1 MYLGRTTL
9 SKFLLEQL
17 RGQPDGELLAALL
30 VDVAA
35 AVRNVA
41 TLAARPRRGDPLDA
55 LRICA
60 AGGLGLDAAGADAQQ
75 TLEAAANDAMLRH
88 CEASGLVAGLAA
100 RSAEQPWAV
109 AEVHRRGPYLLAFTA
124 LDATANLDVDAPLGT
139 IFSVLPWDSH
149 AAPGSQDFLRPGAA
163 QVAAGYAIYGPATQ
177 LVLTVGRGT
186 HGFTLDRE
194 FNNFILTH
202 PDLRVPTETREIAID
217 TSHERFWEAPVSRY
231 AGECKAGRDGAR
243 GQDFT
248 MRWAASPVAEVHRIL
263 MRGGVYLE
271 PRDTRD
277 ARQPCRLRL
286 GCEAAPLALVL
297 EQAGGL
303 ASTGRGR
310 LLEVV
315 PTTLH
320 ERVPVILGSRA
331 EVLRLELYH
340 QEHDSGADRPYR
352 SPLFRERSLYR
363 PENGF
368 CGRAA
373 TCPQSTL

>member
-9 SKFLLEQL
+9 SKFLMDQL
-17 RGQPDGELLAALL
+17 RDQPDGELLAALL

-41 TLAARPRRGDPLDA
+41 TLAARPRRADPLEA
-55 LRICA
+55 LRLCA
-60 AGGLGLDAAGADAQQ
+60 AGSIGPGPLGADALQ
-75 TLEAAANDAMLRH
+75 TLEAAATDAMLRH

-100 RSAEQPWAV
+100 RGGDAPWV
-109 AEVHRRGPYLLAFTA
+109 VEELHRRGPYLLAFTA

-139 IFSVLPWDSH
+139 VFSVLPWDSH
-149 AAPGSQDFLRPGAA
+149 AAPGADGFLRPGVA
-163 QVAAGYAIYGPATQ
+163 QLAAGYAIYGPATQ
-177 LVLTVGRGT
+177 LVITVGRGS

-202 PDLRVPTETREIAID
+202 PDLRVAHETREVAID

-243 GQDFT
+243 GHDFT
-248 MRWAASPVAEVHRIL
+248 MRWAGSPVAEVHRIL
-263 MRGGVYLE
+263 LRGGVYLE
-271 PRDTRD
+271 PRDTRE
-277 ARQPCRLRL
+277 AQQRCRLHL
-286 GCEAAPLALVL
+286 GCEAAPLALLL

-315 PTTLH
+315 PGALQEH
-320 ERVPVILGSRA
+320 VPAILGSRA

-340 QEHDSGADRPYR
+340 QEFDSGIDRPYR

-363 PENGF
+363 PEDGH